1 MLRYQR
7 FCRLPQRFYIPEPFL
22 SPAFL
27 IQSGQRA
34 LGLCQPARKAASAA
48 CACFNERNTSRRS
61 VQMTVWPSTSAVS
74 TSSRS

>member
-34 LGLCQPARKAASAA
+34 LGLCQPGPQGS
-48 CACFNERNTSRRS
+48 FRRLRLF
-61 VQMTVWPSTSAVS
+61 QRTQHQPPFGP
-74 TSSRS
+74 R